1 MDLVELNK
9 YGIKE
14 DDPIL
19 FVLKKNRE
27 ELDKSIDEV
36 AKRFITEFSFLKEM
50 EKNFVQKNTL
60 ESMVNFLK
68 VEVDFID
75 SQRKSIVKLKR
86 FLVFSISLILIIF
99 SISSFVLHSNYRL
112 VRVKNNTDGTLS
124 YSLNNFLG
132 SKCIEVGDGLEVH
145 GKSR

>member
-50 EKNFVQKNTL
+50 EKNFVQKKHIRINGQ
-60 ESMVNFLK
+60 FPK
-68 VEVDFID
+68 
-75 SQRKSIVKLKR
+75 
-86 FLVFSISLILIIF
+86 
-99 SISSFVLHSNYRL
+99 
-112 VRVKNNTDGTLS
+112 G
-124 YSLNNFLG
+124 G
-132 SKCIEVGDGLEVH
+132 G
-145 GKSR
+145 

>member
-1 MDLVELNK
+1 
-9 YGIKE
+9 
-14 DDPIL
+14 
-19 FVLKKNRE
+19 
-27 ELDKSIDEV
+27 
-36 AKRFITEFSFLKEM
+36 
-50 EKNFVQKNTL
+50 
-60 ESMVNFLK
+60 MVNFLK